1 MKADILADILETWGT
16 TEVSIPELLNQH
28 LQISHYSF
36 LCWKKKKKDWM
47 LEMKTKIQVFISG
60 KRVCN
65 IIVSNT
71 DTSTI

>member
-1 MKADILADILETWGT
+1 MKADILADILETWGA
-16 TEVSIPELLNQH
+16 TEASIPELLNQH
-28 LQISHYSF
+28 LQISHYTF
-36 LCWKKKKKDWM
+36 LCWKKKKHWM

-60 KRVCN
+60 KRVGS